1 MKVHLMHP
9 ELDFDVATNVEG
21 ACGAIDVVWL
31 DRRLPLAAA
40 PVERLDLRDAP
51 VLPVVAFAVRTSAML
66 DTSDP
71 ASLLAA
77 LEGVGARLRIL
88 VIARDGRQAALAPA
102 LQSLDQLHR
111 LDEDAAV
118 RARLMPHLRGR
129 AGAGRT
135 VAMLQSEL
143 VEWARRLFPQ
153 VDTSRVIPWAG
164 LRPMMP
170 NLMPRVGAGRR
181 ANVFYNT
188 GHGHLGW
195 TLSAATA
202 EMVAEQIRDASERA
216 QPRFAGGGVAAASA
230 SA

>member
-1 MKVHLMHP
+1 MPPSADVEVLAMTALLSVTELLARLGA
-9 ELDFDVATNVEG
+9 ELDFDVARNVEG

-88 VIARDGRQAALAPA
+88 VIARDGRQAALEPA
-102 LQSLDQLHR
+102 LQSLDQLRR

-118 RARLMPHLRGR
+118 HARLIPHLRGR

-143 VEWARRLFPQ
+143 VEWARRLRE
-153 VDTSRVIPWAG
+153 V
-164 LRPMMP
+164 RPRSYSAES
-170 NLMPRVGAGRR
+170 LFDRTGA
-181 ANVFYNT
+181 
-188 GHGHLGW
+188 
-195 TLSAATA
+195 
-202 EMVAEQIRDASERA
+202 ID
-216 QPRFAGGGVAAASA
+216 
-230 SA
+230 

>member
-1 MKVHLMHP
+1 MSVLRTIIDLLGRLGT
-9 ELDFDVATNVEG
+9 ELDFDVSHDVEG
-21 ACGAIDVVWL
+21 SSGAADVVWF
-31 DRRLPLAAA
+31 DRRLPIARSAGV
-40 PVERLDLRDAP
+40 PLDLRATP
-51 VLPVVAFAVRTSAML
+51 ALPVVAFAVRTSAML

-143 VEWARRLFPQ
+143 VEWARRLRE
-153 VDTSRVIPWAG
+153 V
-164 LRPMMP
+164 RPRSYSAES
-170 NLMPRVGAGRR
+170 LFDRTGA
-181 ANVFYNT
+181 
-188 GHGHLGW
+188 
-195 TLSAATA
+195 
-202 EMVAEQIRDASERA
+202 ID
-216 QPRFAGGGVAAASA
+216 
-230 SA
+230 